1 MGEQMA
7 AQQKDFRRTKSI
19 FRAAAAAIALAT
31 LSYTLSGASLEC
43 ALLHPSPWLA
53 ANIVRLLIL
62 GADWQTLIPYLSEG
76 SSLLQ
81 HFLEFVA
88 CP

>member
-1 MGEQMA
+1 MA
-7 AQQKDFRRTKSI
+7 THQINLYPSKSI
-19 FRAAAAAIALAT
+19 FRVAIAAIALAT

-62 GADWQTLIPYLSEG
+62 KADWQTLIPYLSEG